1 MAALLPDLPVETAVA
16 PPQELVEH
24 SVADLLGG
32 MKVNG
37 GTGGGVAAT
46 QRIYQILHALIVNLH
61 LLPNQLLSI
70 NEVAECLGIS
80 KTPVREAF
88 IRLAEDGLVNILPKK
103 GTFVAPIDI
112 QKAFE
117 GYFIRISLESACA
130 AVLSERGTKDALAAL
145 EAELEKQKFCVDAGD
160 NDGFYILDNRY
171 HAVMFEVAG
180 LSRTRRLVDSAK
192 AEVDR
197 VKGLKS
203 VYRFC
208 SPETVLYGEHVAVY
222 NAIAEGNAALARSLT
237 RRHLT
242 GMNEAIQDIA
252 KEARLWGMVKSINM
266 SGSGKTAK
274 TLQ

>member
-1 MAALLPDLPVETAVA
+1 MVAQLPDILDIDAAFA
-16 PPQELVEH
+16 PPAELAEH
-24 SVADLLGG
+24 SLPELLR
-32 MKVNG
+32 
-37 GTGGGVAAT
+37 GVEPDAGEPAT
-46 QRIYQILHALIVNLH
+46 RRIYRMLHEFIVTLR

-88 IRLAEDGLVNILPKK
+88 IRLAEDGLVTIVPKK

-112 QKAFE
+112 RKAFE

-130 AVLSERGTKDALAAL
+130 AALAGQASKDALSVL
-145 EAELEKQKFCVDAGD
+145 SAELAKQKRCVDAGD
-160 NDGFYILDNRY
+160 NDGFFILDNRY

-180 LSRTRRLVDSAK
+180 LGNTRRLVDSAK

-208 SPETVLYGEHVAVY
+208 RPERALYDEHVGVFE
-222 NAIAEGNAALARSLT
+222 AIADGDAARARSLT
-237 RRHLT
+237 RSHLS
-242 GMNEAIQDIA
+242 GMNDAIQDIA
-252 KEARLWGMVKSINM
+252 KEERLWGMVKSINM
-266 SGSGKTAK
+266 GTGGKIAK
-274 TLQ
+274 SQ